1 MYNKLELN
9 LNIRERANTSKN
21 NNKKNGTPRKP
32 SRPNINANV
41 KTPPRPSPRTSKI
54 NSSSLYSLPQD
65 NFSIENAVIASNTSR
80 WPLFIDPQVQA
91 NKWLRNLEKD
101 NGLQVL
107 VLNDDKYIRSLKNAI
122 RFGTPVLLENVGETI
137 DIC

>member
-21 NNKKNGTPRKP
+21 NKKKNGTPRKP

-54 NSSSLYSLPQD
+54 NSSSLYSS
-65 NFSIENAVIASNTSR
+65 NNNTSSYNGSLLNSPQFNSTTGTDFDLTR
-80 WPLFIDPQVQA
+80 FSSFESSLFPYKDDENYERLSPTW
-91 NKWLRNLEKD
+91 KETLDETKREEKIIK
-101 NGLQVL
+101 VW
-107 VLNDDKYIRSLKNAI
+107 NA
-122 RFGTPVLLENVGETI
+122 
-137 DIC
+137 